1 MKNSTYIEKKWM
13 HFKVSTLSASIT
25 ALVIAGVPSAS
36 IASDIDIYQAGGT
49 GKINIYFMLD
59 RSLSMG
65 DDNSYGGL
73 LKDYIFTADSGRNM
87 YQISTGRTY
96 TSKTSGSGYTLTFEA
111 YVGGDYKLK
120 NGSTTQY
127 EYVGPDNGTH
137 MVKSVSSSTSAA
149 STSNIRYDRSTSTN
163 NSIVSNSTERIQF
176 CNTAARTSQL
186 SSALTTGLYNTPY
199 TSTNEKVCLINVGLL
214 DISRPKEKA
223 YIDKIDSICE
233 LRSGYTTQYYCL
245 TRLANLKKGLLNLI
259 DDARITEDM
268 NFVIGFYQG
277 DSATSGKTHSNF
289 IANSKTIF
297 IPMDASG
304 KTKFRSAVSSLTLSG
319 STPIAYGY
327 RHAANS
333 FNGDSMSGSTLS
345 CTGNGIYFLTDGVP
359 QNSSGSVISTSSSS
373 AAFPPDTSVS
383 NKSYFPA
390 YFKNVAGYAEALKAG
405 TYKIKTATIGFG
417 GEYYLEDNNT
427 VLDGNF
433 ECEKYSNANKRDQA
447 ALCYWG
453 EKSADHGQGGFYNAQ
468 SADDLV
474 NSIFQFV
481 NDVSVPIEGSTMG
494 SSTIPVDALNSTQLQ
509 PYSYFPMFKPLINS
523 DDQLWA
529 GNLKKFKV
537 NTISGT
543 VTDKNNYTVFDGDN
557 IRDSLEDYWLET
569 AGSSTNDTKMAWGG
583 LLSKLKVHNKP
594 SLTSTGTIQSFNREL
609 YINQDG
615 QLKKAAAVLDSAI
628 QPENAQY
635 LYGLLGY
642 SKLSSADF
650 DALLKKTNGTKL
662 TYAEQLTYL
671 KGKASSQDYQMG
683 SVIHS
688 TPIML
693 TQEGSFGYE
702 GINYV
707 SKGRKDYI
715 LAGTTQGLV
724 QVVDAESGKE
734 VFSFVPAEFL
744 SGSTDQS
751 KGFAESLAM
760 NRRADTT
767 KDQFFYGVDGPWVAY
782 AEYKNTYSEDISSNS
797 ETEKM
802 IATKQY
808 VYGGLRMGGKSYYG
822 LNLTKLGS
830 TVASEKPKM
839 LFHIDPA
846 NAPTTSPLS
855 YMGQSWSK
863 PTVTH
868 IRWNGQKKLVMIVG
882 GGYDPQYEDP
892 AFVSSTTKPVK
903 GNGIYIFDALNG
915 DLLWWSSSN
924 APESAVTQ
932 ATITDNRVTAPESN
946 QISDMKH
953 SIPSRIKAVDRD
965 GDGVTDHLY
974 VADLGGQLFRVD
986 LNAKHKITST
996 ASEKQP
1002 FVLNAFKLADM
1013 NDTNGKRRFYEPP
1026 TFTIH
1031 KDGGKRFA
1039 VLALSSGD
1047 RSNPLKTATNA
1058 PSDVV
1063 IAIED
1068 HGVTQNPPVK
1078 PNITLSD
1085 LHNLSGAFSRL
1096 DTAKG
1101 WYYPTVISETR
1112 IKGDKSETVTLKL
1125 RGFEPGIALDN
1136 DLYFSLFNPDKS
1148 TADTA
1153 NVTSCT
1159 GGITGESIAYKFCL
1173 PYGICS
1179 ATVKGP
1185 LKVGSLGPGI
1195 LGLTLG
1201 PGRSSE
1207 TNRTLIF
1214 NKATSPVPPEYTVTD
1229 KLVPRRWYE
1238 YLPYKSGS

>member
-13 HFKVSTLSASIT
+13 QFKVSTLSASIT
-25 ALVIAGVPSAS
+25 ALVIAGIPNLST
-36 IASDIDIYQAGGT
+36 ASDIDIYQAGGT
-49 GKINIYFMLD
+49 GNVNIYFMLD
-59 RSLSMG
+59 TSGSMG
-65 DDNSYGGL
+65 SMSLDEDYKYKASKKSLMCQPMSASGRNYTKSANGNRWVIFQSVTLGTGAYTKEGD
-73 LKDYIFTADSGRNM
+73 DYIF
-87 YQISTGRTY
+87 
-96 TSKTSGSGYTLTFEA
+96 
-111 YVGGDYKLK
+111 VGGGGGYNKIK
-120 NGSTTQY
+120 EENY
-127 EYVGPDNGTH
+127 Y
-137 MVKSVSSSTSAA
+137 
-149 STSNIRYDRSTSTN
+149 YN
-163 NSIVSNSTERIQF
+163 NSILYTRSSQF
-176 CNTAARTSQL
+176 TVDYKSCENTDEICYSEN
-186 SSALTTGLYNTPY
+186 GY
-199 TSTNEKVCLINVGLL
+199 TAEKNVIPLQINGYTYVPSGEKYCLI
-214 DISRPKEKA
+214 KESFLNINNTNDNNYLK
-223 YIDKIDSICE
+223 KIKSICE
-233 LRSGYTTQYYCL
+233 PNRVSGEYRCL
-245 TRLANLKKGLLNLI
+245 TRMANLKKGLLSLINSDSSDETKYFAIGQYSGSSSSNLTSPTFLPMNATNKAI
-259 DDARITEDM
+259 ISSKIEALSADGGTPIGNGYERATNQIT
-268 NFVIGFYQG
+268 
-277 DSATSGKTHSNF
+277 SSTSG
-289 IANSKTIF
+289 ANN
-297 IPMDASG
+297 
-304 KTKFRSAVSSLTLSG
+304 TK
-319 STPIAYGY
+319 PE
-327 RHAANS
+327 
-333 FNGDSMSGSTLS
+333 
-345 CTGNGIYFLTDGVP
+345 CTGNGIYLLTDGEP
-359 QNSSGSVISTSSSS
+359 SDSNAYSDWGSSRPTGVTQAQFDQLRNDFWKSLGRKARANLSSDRTIKS
-373 AAFPPDTSVS
+373 ATV
-383 NKSYFPA
+383 
-390 YFKNVAGYAEALKAG
+390 
-405 TYKIKTATIGFG
+405 GFG
-417 GEYYLEDNNT
+417 GMYYLDT
-427 VLDGNF
+427 TYAKDGNF
-433 ECEKYSNANKRDQA
+433 ECNVYLNGTNATNQSS
-447 ALCYWG
+447 LCYSG
-453 EKSADHGQGGFYNAQ
+453 TKKSVFGQGGFYNAQ
-468 SADDLV
+468 SAEDIV
-474 NSIFQFV
+474 SSINQFV
-481 NDVSVPIEGSTMG
+481 GDVSKTVEGSTMG
-494 SSTIPVDALNSTQLQ
+494 ASTIPVDPLNSTQLQ
-509 PYSYFPMFKPLINS
+509 RYSYFPMFKPLINT

-529 GNLKKFKV
+529 GNLKKFKID
-537 NTISGT
+537 TTSGT
-543 VTDKNNYTVFDGDN
+543 IIDQKNKTIFEGDN
-557 IRDSLEDYWLET
+557 IRDSLEDYWYES
-569 AGSSTNDTKMAWGG
+569 AGSSSDDKKMAWGG

-594 SLTSTGTIQSFNREL
+594 TLLSSGSIQSFNREL

-615 QLKKAAAVLDSAI
+615 QLKKVTEVLSSTTRPA
-628 QPENAQY
+628 NAQY

-642 SKLSSADF
+642 SKLAAADF
-650 DALLKKTNGTKL
+650 AALSSKSYND
-662 TYAEQLTYL
+662 QLIYL
-671 KGKASSQDYQMG
+671 KDKSNLQNYQMG

-693 TQEGSFGYE
+693 TQEGSFGYD
-702 GINYV
+702 GDNYV

-734 VFSFVPAEFL
+734 VFSFLPAEFL
-744 SGSTDQS
+744 NGTSNQA

-760 NRRADTT
+760 DRRTDAT

-782 AEYKNTYSEDISSNS
+782 SEYKNKFNITTNS
-797 ETEKM
+797 TTNTTTETESLV
-802 IATKQY
+802 ASKQY

-822 LNLTKLGS
+822 LDLTKLGS
-830 TVASEKPKM
+830 TVANEKPTM
-839 LFHIDPA
+839 LFHIDPVKAAA
-846 NAPTTSPLS
+846 NSPLS
-855 YMGQSWSK
+855 FMGQSWSK
-863 PTVTH
+863 PTVTY
-868 IRWNGQKKLVMIVG
+868 IRWNGQKKLAMIVG

-1085 LHNLSGAFSRL
+1085 LHNLSGASSRL

-1112 IKGDKSETVTLKL
+1112 IKGDKSETLTLKL

-1159 GGITGESIAYKFCL
+1159 GGVTGESTAYKFCL